1 MGRRFPAIGFGYIR
15 VHRVPSSPLMRTITL
30 ESPRSVRQIFAATAS
45 LYRWYPV
52 LFAILAVAVIAPYDL
67 AVLAVTGYG
76 PLRHGGENV
85 GTYWLLQL
93 LTTSLITPLIS
104 ALHVHA
110 VLAIGEG
117 QRPRLRAVALR
128 GLQVL
133 PVVAA
138 ADVMSSLGIALGT
151 IALIVPGVLLALRWA
166 VAAQAAALERGS
178 WLDALRSSGRLTA
191 THYSHIFG
199 LLFLAG
205 IVSAAARLGVRALP
219 LGSSSGAGSVAVGIA
234 TDTVIASFFALT
246 LALLYFDLQARPEAA
261 EQAKRAEREYPHL
274 RDLDEG

>member
-1 MGRRFPAIGFGYIR
+1 
-15 VHRVPSSPLMRTITL
+15 MRTVAL
-30 ESPRSVRQIFAATAS
+30 DVPRSTRRILAATAS

-76 PLRHGGENV
+76 PLRHSGESL

-93 LTTSLITPLIS
+93 LTTFLITPLIS

-110 VLAIGEG
+110 VVAIGEG
-117 QRPRLRAVALR
+117 RRPQLGAVALR

-138 ADVMSSLGIALGT
+138 ADVMSTIGIALGY
-151 IALIVPGVLLALRWA
+151 IALIVPGFLLSLAWA
-166 VAAQAAALERGS
+166 VAAQAAALEGRS
-178 WLDALRSSGRLTA
+178 WLDALRSSRRLTA
-191 THYSHIFG
+191 THYSHVFG
-199 LLFLAG
+199 LLLLTGF
-205 IVSAAARLGVRALP
+205 VAAAVRLGVRALP

-234 TDTVIASFFALT
+234 TDTILASFVALT
-246 LALLYFDLQARPEAA
+246 LALLYFDLRARSKSAG
-261 EQAKRAEREYPHL
+261 QAKRAEREHPHL
-274 RDLDEG
+274 RDLDP

>member
-1 MGRRFPAIGFGYIR
+1 
-15 VHRVPSSPLMRTITL
+15 MRSIALDT
-30 ESPRSVRQIFAATAS
+30 PRSVRQILATTAG
-45 LYRWYPV
+45 LYRWYPA

-76 PLRHGGENV
+76 PLRHSGEGV

-110 VLAIGEG
+110 VVAIGEG
-117 QRPRLRAVALR
+117 RRPRLGAVARR

-138 ADVMSSLGIALGT
+138 ADVMSSIGIALGYV
-151 IALIVPGVLLALRWA
+151 ALIVPGVVLGLRWA
-166 VAAQAAALERGS
+166 VGAQAAALENGN

-191 THYSHIFG
+191 THYAHIFG
-199 LLFLAG
+199 LLLLTG
-205 IVSAAARLGVRALP
+205 IVAAALRLGVRALP
-219 LGSSSGAGSVAVGIA
+219 LGSSVGVGSVTVGIA
-234 TDTVIASFFALT
+234 ADTIVASFVALT
-246 LALLYFDLQARPEAA
+246 LALLYFDLRARPMAA

-274 RDLDEG
+274 RDLDG